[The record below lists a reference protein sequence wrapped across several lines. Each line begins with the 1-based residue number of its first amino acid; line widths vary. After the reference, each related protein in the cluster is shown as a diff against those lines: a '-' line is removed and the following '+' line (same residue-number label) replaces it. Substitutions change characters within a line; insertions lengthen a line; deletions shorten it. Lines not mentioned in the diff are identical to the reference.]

1 MRILRLVAGRVA
13 FGVVTLFCVALLIF
27 TCTSLLPGDAAQ
39 IALGQSATPE
49 TVAAMRTQLGLDQPA
64 PARFVTWIGGIAHGE
79 LGLSYSNRLPVE
91 KILGSRIGAS
101 ATLFAVTALVAV
113 PIAIALG
120 LLCAIYRNTRL
131 DRIIGVLTL
140 SAVAVPEFLVA
151 TIAVLLLAVKLGW
164 LPAMTLDIPHDS
176 IVAFLKAFA
185 LPVLTL
191 CCVLIAQMT
200 RMTRVALIGQLDTPF
215 VEMAVLKGLGRRE
228 VVLHHAL
235 PNALGPI
242 ANAVAMSLAYLLGG
256 VIIIETIFSYPGLA
270 SVFVNAVSNRDLPVV
285 QACVLLFASCYLVLL
300 FVADLIGIFS
310 NPKLR
315 NAR

>member
-1 MRILRLVAGRVA
+1 
-13 FGVVTLFCVALLIF
+13 
-27 TCTSLLPGDAAQ
+27 
-39 IALGQSATPE
+39 
-49 TVAAMRTQLGLDQPA
+49 
-64 PARFVTWIGGIAHGE
+64 
-79 LGLSYSNRLPVE
+79 
-91 KILGSRIGAS
+91 
-101 ATLFAVTALVAV
+101 
-113 PIAIALG
+113 
-120 LLCAIYRNTRL
+120 
-131 DRIIGVLTL
+131 
-140 SAVAVPEFLVA
+140 
-151 TIAVLLLAVKLGW
+151 
-164 LPAMTLDIPHDS
+164 
-176 IVAFLKAFA
+176 
-185 LPVLTL
+185 
-191 CCVLIAQMT
+191 MT